1 MGKKAKEHRKK
12 IAKRNE
18 EVKLQMKKAQ
28 QAQKD
33 ALMKLIER
41 EKQAGAFNNPP
52 VQSLPGFEG
61 PNLGIPTMPAGPQI

>member
-12 IAKRNE
+12 ISKRNE
-18 EVKLQMKKAQ
+18 EMKLQIKKAQ
-28 QAQKD
+28 QAQRD

-41 EKQAGAFNNPP
+41 ERQSGSFDNPP

-61 PNLGIPTMPAGPQI
+61 PNLGIPAISSGPQI

>member
-18 EVKLQMKKAQ
+18 EMKLQIKKAQ
-28 QAQKD
+28 NAQKE
-33 ALMKLIER
+33 ALMQLIER
-41 EKQAGAFNNPP
+41 ERQAGAFNNP

-61 PNLGIPTMPAGPQI
+61 PNLGIPVTPSGPQI

>member
-12 IAKRNE
+12 IAKRNGE
-18 EVKLQMKKAQ
+18 MKLQIKKAQ

-33 ALMKLIER
+33 ALMKLIEMER
-41 EKQAGAFNNPP
+41 QSGAFNNPP